1 MNAEK
6 ELDRLLNDEF
16 ESEVLK
22 EALEF
27 VKYDEDVTRKLI
39 RNAAYRLN
47 NEWVRKSNKWTNEM
61 IHNVTPKYL

>member
-6 ELDRLLNDEF
+6 ELDKLLNDEF

-22 EALEF
+22 EALRF
-27 VKYDEDVTRKLI
+27 VEYDEDVTRKFI
-39 RNAAYRLN
+39 RVATDRID

-61 IHNVTPKYL
+61 IHNPKI